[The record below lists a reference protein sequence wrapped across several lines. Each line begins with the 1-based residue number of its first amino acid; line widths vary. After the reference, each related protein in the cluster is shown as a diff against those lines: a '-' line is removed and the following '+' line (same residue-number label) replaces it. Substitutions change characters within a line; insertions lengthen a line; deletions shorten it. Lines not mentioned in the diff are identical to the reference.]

1 MKQDQIANNTID
13 AKSIKEN
20 PFIIA
25 YFNITIKKKIFLEI
39 MENKKRKNNIMKEK
53 IDK

>member
-20 PFIIA
+20 HIIIA
-25 YFNITIKKKIFLEI
+25 YFNITIKKKIFSEI
-39 MENKKRKNNIMKEK
+39 IEKEKRKNEVVKEK
-53 IDK
+53 REK